1 MENAHDRMSSRVWLR
16 RVALG
21 LALLAAGCAGSQ
33 PVQVQLPP
41 GARIGVLNLVEPW
54 MTHIQMGALRFN
66 SFTNT
71 YPVDWD
77 LAGRLTHRI
86 EADLTPRGTFTFV
99 PIAVD
104 AAPGWAQSMSD
115 AIQSTVTTWMSGDLR
130 RFLQQTAVEN
140 RLDLIVTVSSYGTG
154 TRPPDS
160 CFRIFKT
167 DLPTQGYGVFTR
179 MSAVPGNQW
188 VPVGGNH
195 AHAYANIL
203 TAVFQ
208 TQPVGLAASAFAP
221 CSDAPLSDF
230 PWPADIQVLG
240 AAQFDALRP
249 AVESIAAESVRAA
262 LSKAGLY

>member
-1 MENAHDRMSSRVWLR
+1 MA
-16 RVALG
+16 AFI
-21 LALLAAGCAGSQ
+21 AGCAGQQ
-33 PVQVQLPP
+33 PVKIQLPP
-41 GARIGVLNLVEPW
+41 GARIGILNLVEPW

-86 EADLTPRGTFTFV
+86 EAGLTPRGNMTFV

-104 AAPGWAQSMSD
+104 TAPGWSQSMAD
-115 AIQSTVTTWMSGDLR
+115 AIQSTVTTWMAGDLR
-130 RFLQQTAVEN
+130 RFLQQAAAEN
-140 RLDLIVTVSSYGTG
+140 RLDLIVTVSSYRTG

-160 CFRIFKT
+160 CFRIYKS

-179 MSAVPGNQW
+179 MSVVPQGQW

-208 TQPVGLAASAFAP
+208 TQPIGLAASAFAP

-230 PWPADIQVLG
+230 PWPSDINFLG
-240 AAQFDALRP
+240 PAQFDAARP
-249 AVESIAAESVRAA
+249 AVEALGDASVRDA
-262 LSKAGLY
+262 LGKAGL

>member
-1 MENAHDRMSSRVWLR
+1 MRHGR
-16 RVALG
+16 RCAGRSLLVVLILSC
-21 LALLAAGCAGSQ
+21 LAACIAGCAGSR
-33 PVQVQLPP
+33 PVQVQLQP

-77 LAGRLTHRI
+77 LAGHLTRRI
-86 EADLTPRGTFTFV
+86 EANLTPRGTFTFV

-104 AAPGWAQSMSD
+104 ADPGWAQSMSA

-179 MSAVPGNQW
+179 SITLPVQIDAEAIEARYESGVLTLSLPKAEEVRPKRIAVQNVATPQMVEGK
-188 VPVGGNH
+188 
-195 AHAYANIL
+195 
-203 TAVFQ
+203 T
-208 TQPVGLAASAFAP
+208 
-221 CSDAPLSDF
+221 
-230 PWPADIQVLG
+230 ADI
-240 AAQFDALRP
+240 AH
-249 AVESIAAESVRAA
+249 
-262 LSKAGLY
+262 KN

>member
-1 MENAHDRMSSRVWLR
+1 
-16 RVALG
+16 
-21 LALLAAGCAGSQ
+21 
-33 PVQVQLPP
+33 
-41 GARIGVLNLVEPW
+41 
-54 MTHIQMGALRFN
+54 
-66 SFTNT
+66 
-71 YPVDWD
+71 
-77 LAGRLTHRI
+77 
-86 EADLTPRGTFTFV
+86 
-99 PIAVD
+99 
-104 AAPGWAQSMSD
+104 MSD

-179 MSAVPGNQW
+179 MSVVPGTQW

-221 CSDAPLSDF
+221 CSDATLEGF
-230 PWPADIQVLG
+230 PWPADIRSLG
-240 AAQFDALRP
+240 APQFDALRP
-249 AVESIAAESVRAA
+249 AVESLAAQSVGDA
-262 LSKAGLY
+262 LGKAGL

>member
-1 MENAHDRMSSRVWLR
+1 MKQSHDRAGSWRGVRLFL
-16 RVALG
+16 AG
-21 LALLAAGCAGSQ
+21 LALIAAGCAGSQ
-33 PVQVQLPP
+33 PTQVQLPP
-41 GARIGVLNLVEPW
+41 GARIGVLNLVEPR

-77 LAGRLTHRI
+77 LAGRLTRQI
-86 EADLTPRGTFTFV
+86 EANLTPRGTFTFV

-104 AAPGWAQSMSD
+104 AAPGWAESMSD
-115 AIQSTVTTWMSGDLR
+115 AIQNTVTTWMSGDLR
-130 RFLQQTAVEN
+130 RFLQQAAVEN

-160 CFRIFKT
+160 CFRIFKS
-167 DLPTQGYGVFTR
+167 DLPTRGYGVFTR

-221 CSDAPLSDF
+221 CSAATLENF
-230 PWPADIQVLG
+230 PWPSDIRFLG
-240 AAQFDALRP
+240 APQFDALRP
-249 AVESIAAESVRAA
+249 AVESLAARSVGDA
-262 LSKAGLY
+262 LGKAGL